1 MFHAYDFIDGFSALF
16 GDGSVVFSKRSLPLG
31 AATVDVLNLDDARLS
46 KLHASALTLHNE
58 VAAFLSADYDAAQEA
73 FANSALQEFFS
84 LLTQF
89 PVYRE
94 LEMNRI
100 PSFDILRSYPDAR
113 ERMRIKGTEEYTQ
126 TRTWL
131 MHLHEL
137 VPTIRA
143 FRQRAEKLLDE
154 NFSDVTER
162 TSSGYAKRLSN
173 YFTHVGFEYLFASD
187 ALEQEELQ
195 DEAFEQ
201 MRKDYRKELEREY
214 FPSHIPIAVTYR
226 SLPHP
231 KNDGDFLLA
240 EKVFFRDI
248 GTFLSLD
255 LMRGFMAGHLPRRCA
270 HCGRFFLLES
280 GYDIRYCENSAPGE
294 PDKTCRQVG
303 AHRREARLNSTDKI
317 REEYRR
323 VSNRL
328 KGQKFRGTLSVDD
341 WNDYMRQAQD
351 LRDDAMA
358 GRLTVEELR
367 AQYDTIS
374 ARRMKT
380 R

>member
-1 MFHAYDFIDGFSALF
+1 MYHAYDFIDGFSALF
-16 GDGSVVFSKRSLPLG
+16 GDGSVVFPKRSLPLG
-31 AATVDVLNLDDARLS
+31 AVTVDVLNLDDALLS

-58 VAAFLSADYDAAQEA
+58 VAAFLSDDYDAAQEA
-73 FANSALQEFFS
+73 FANNALQDFFS

-94 LEMNRI
+94 LEMNRM
-100 PSFDILRSYPDAR
+100 PSFELLRSFPDAR
-113 ERMRIKGTEEYTQ
+113 ERMRTKGTEEYMQ

-131 MHLHEL
+131 MHLQAL

-154 NFSDVTER
+154 YFSDVTER
-162 TSSGYAKRLSN
+162 TPSGYAKRLSE

-187 ALEQEELQ
+187 ALEQEDLT
-195 DEAFEQ
+195 DEAFER
-201 MRKDYRKELEREY
+201 MRKDYRTELERAY
-214 FPSHIPIAVTYR
+214 FPSHIPIAVAYR

-231 KNDGDFLLA
+231 KSDGDFLLA
-240 EKVFFRDI
+240 EEVFFRDV

-255 LMRGFMAGHLPRRCA
+255 LMRGFMVGHLPRRYA
-270 HCGRFFLLES
+270 HCRRWFLLES
-280 GYDIRYCENSAPGE
+280 GYDIRYCENPAPGE
-294 PDKTCRQVG
+294 PDKTCRKVG
-303 AHRREARLNSTDKI
+303 AHRKEARLNSTNKI

-341 WNDYMRQAQD
+341 WNEYMRQAQD
-351 LRDDAMA
+351 LRDDAME
-358 GRLTVEELR
+358 GRLTVEELAER
-367 AQYDTIS
+367 YNAIS

-380 R
+380 K

>member
-1 MFHAYDFIDGFSALF
+1 MYHAYDFIDGFSALF
-16 GDGSVVFSKRSLPLG
+16 GDGSVVFPKRSLPLG
-31 AATVDVLNLDDARLS
+31 AVTVDVLNLDDALLT
-46 KLHASALTLHNE
+46 KLHSAALSLHNE
-58 VAAFLSADYDAAQEA
+58 VGAFLSDDYDAAQEA
-73 FANSALQEFFS
+73 FANSALQDFFS

-94 LEMNRI
+94 LEINHI
-100 PSFDILRSYPDAR
+100 PSFELLRSYPDAR
-113 ERMRIKGTEEYTQ
+113 ERMRTKGTEEYTQ

-131 MHLHEL
+131 FHLLAL

-143 FRQRAEKLLDE
+143 FRQKAEKLLDE
-154 NFSDVTER
+154 HFSDVTER
-162 TSSGYAKRLSN
+162 TASGYAKRLSE
-173 YFTHVGFEYLFASD
+173 YFTHVGFEYLLASD
-187 ALEQEELQ
+187 ALEQEDLTGES
-195 DEAFEQ
+195 FER
-201 MRKDYRKELEREY
+201 MRKDYRTELEREY

-226 SLPHP
+226 TLPHP
-231 KNDGDFLLA
+231 KSDGDFMLA
-240 EKVFFRDI
+240 EEVYFRDV

-270 HCGRFFLLES
+270 HCGRWFLLES
-280 GYDIRYCENSAPGE
+280 GYDIRYCEGLAPGE

-303 AHRREARLNSTDKI
+303 AHRKEARLNSTDKI

-341 WNDYMRQAQD
+341 WNEFMRQVQD
-351 LRDDAMA
+351 LRDDAM
-358 GRLTVEELR
+358 GGKLTVEELR

-380 R
+380 K